1 MVLTPATAGE
11 RSCFALPG
19 DLLSF
24 ASPKRNVSKGDP
36 IPASRLKPGNLGCLK
51 SLGSCSNSLT
61 LRQSQALNPET
72 AALLGA
78 LNGKKVKSQVL
89 SSRNGN

>member
-1 MVLTPATAGE
+1 MVLTPATARE
-11 RSCFALPG
+11 SSCFALSG

-51 SLGSCSNSLT
+51 SLGSCSISLT
-61 LRQSQALNPET
+61 LKQSQALNPET

-78 LNGKKVKSQVL
+78 LNGNNFKSLGL